1 MWTPAQEIAI
11 NADCA
16 ANLVSAAAGSG
27 KTAVMVERIVSR
39 VLNGKT
45 DIDKLL
51 VVTFTNSA
59 ASEMKSRLM
68 NSIMDSLD
76 NTDEPD
82 RLNKQLMLINN
93 ADICTIDSFCL
104 NILRNNFYKL
114 DLDPGFKIA
123 DSAEIELIKSDVL
136 KEVFEKH
143 YAANDEGFLNLI
155 DCYTS
160 KKDDELFELVL
171 KVFEFTNS
179 MPCGTEELDT
189 MLRKFKDTAWQEY
202 FVSKAHRI
210 FDKAIEY
217 YDTAIEESSFT
228 PEFEKVRT
236 LLLDEKNNY
245 FLAKKAHTWDDIYS
259 SVKTFEFGTLRF
271 PSGTSEEDKLSIKLP
286 RDTAKG
292 YKKEL
297 EKIFSAPLC
306 EIEEDM
312 NTAYEYLEKLV
323 EVTKEFACE
332 FASAKA
338 KSAIIDFTDVEHMA
352 LRLLQDDSGR
362 QSELAKQL
370 MDKYEEIYV
379 DEYQDCN
386 AVQEKLF
393 SLISRENTGSPNMF
407 MVGDMKQSIYGFRG
421 SQPDLFKDKADSYP
435 PYAAGNSY
443 SKIVLNKNFRS
454 RETIIQAVNHIFSQ
468 IMSDKCGDVKY
479 SEEEYLYYN
488 KGSYEEVNSD
498 TKCVDVV
505 LIETESAHEYASVTN
520 SVEDI
525 KKVEAEAIYVANKIK
540 EMMSSEKPYMI
551 YDKPQKKYRPLRYS
565 DICVLLRSGK
575 SKALAFDRILTSAQI
590 PVYCES
596 GDDYFGSA
604 EISFIVA
611 FLKIID
617 NPFDDVALL
626 SVMRHPVFSFT
637 EDDFV
642 SIRLAKPKGYFYN
655 SIKSYLSQNSNEL
668 CIKLNDFLGIMRNFY
683 ERSKFLSTDKL
694 IWEIIRDT
702 DYMSYLT
709 FLPNSELKKA
719 NVKALM
725 SKAYDFEKTSYKGVF
740 NFIRYIDSLGKN
752 NRDVE
757 SARLLTDDEDVVRIM
772 TIHKSKGLEFPV
784 VFLCDAAKQF
794 NENDITRNKVL
805 MHKDGGFGVDYY
817 DVYHR
822 YHYELP
828 QKKMLKDVIRRE
840 LVSEEMRI
848 LYVALT
854 RPREKLFIV
863 GSERN
868 LYSKLQKLSEKI
880 MCEEFCLSSEVAS
893 DVKSYMD
900 WILLSLIRD
909 KTASIY
915 EKGFGYKIRVDSN
928 GIFRISIL
936 HKDNMVLNINDEE
949 TQRNFS
955 ELTSSDN
962 NKVSEILDFSYP
974 YASLSEIPSNM
985 SVTELKRMENSDDVY
1000 EFYKSVKLEV
1010 PRFYSGTEALSA
1022 AEVGTATH
1030 LVMEKL
1036 DFSSA
1041 DTAEDICAQI
1051 DALISQRF
1059 LTERQAKAINVHNIV
1074 RILKTDIGK
1083 KMKLSS
1089 NLKREYSFKYL
1100 IDAHEFA
1107 QDAKLDEKIVIQG
1120 MIDVFFEDEN
1130 GDIIIADYKTDK
1142 ISDNIS
1148 EIKMRYAP
1156 QLKYYKI
1163 ALERALGKKISGS
1176 YLLLLDCGE
1185 VVEC

>member
-11 NADCA
+11 NAECA

-39 VLNGKT
+39 VLKGKT

-51 VVTFTNSA
+51 VVTFTNAA

-68 NSIMDSLD
+68 NSIMDNLD
-76 NTDEPD
+76 TTDEPD

-123 DSAEIELIKSDVL
+123 DNAEIELIKSDVL

-143 YAANDEGFLNLI
+143 YASDDEGFLKLI
-155 DCYTS
+155 DCYTA

-171 KVFEFTNS
+171 KIFEFTNS
-179 MPCGTEELDT
+179 MPLGTDELYT
-189 MLRKFKDTAWQEY
+189 MLRKFKDTAWQDY
-202 FVSKAHRI
+202 FVCKAQDI

-217 YDTAIEESSFT
+217 YDTAIEESSLT
-228 PEFEKVRT
+228 PEFDKIRN

-245 FLAKKAHTWDDIYS
+245 VLAKKMVTWDDICS
-259 SVKTFEFGTLRF
+259 ILKTFEFGTLRF
-271 PSGTSEEDKLSIKLP
+271 PTGTSDEDKLPIKLP
-286 RDTAKG
+286 RDAAKA

-297 EKIFSAPLC
+297 EKIFSAPLRN
-306 EIEEDM
+306 IEEDM
-312 NTAYEYLEKLV
+312 NIAYASLEKLV
-323 EVTKEFACE
+323 EITME
-332 FASAKA
+332 FASEFAEAKA
-338 KSAIIDFTDVEHMA
+338 NSALIDFTDVEHMA
-352 LRLLQDDSGR
+352 LHLLQDESGK

-370 MDKYEEIYV
+370 MKKYEEIYV

-393 SLISRENTGSPNMF
+393 SLISRENTGKPNMF

-421 SQPDLFKDKADSYP
+421 SQPDLFKAKADAYPSYTEGN
-435 PYAAGNSY
+435 PYN
-443 SKIVLNKNFRS
+443 KIVLNKNFRS

-468 IMSDKCGDVKY
+468 VMSDRCGDVKY
-479 SEEEYLYYN
+479 SEEEFLYYN
-488 KGSYEEVNSD
+488 KDSYENVNPD

-505 LIETESAHEYASVTN
+505 LIETESVHEYASVTD

-525 KKVEAEAIYVANKIK
+525 KKVEAEAIYVTNKIK
-540 EMMSSEKPYMI
+540 EMMSSQKPYMI

-575 SKALAFDRILTSAQI
+575 DKARSFDRILSGAQI

-596 GDDYFGSA
+596 GDDYFGSP
-604 EISFIVA
+604 EISFIIA

-617 NPFDDVALL
+617 NPYDDVSLL

-642 SIRLAKPKGYFYN
+642 SIRLAKTKGYFYN
-655 SIKSYLSQNSNEL
+655 SVKSYLAQNSNEL
-668 CIKLNDFLGIMRNFY
+668 CGKLNDFLSITKNFY

-752 NRDVE
+752 NKDVE

-784 VFLCDAAKQF
+784 VFLCDASKQF
-794 NENDITRNKVL
+794 NENDITRSKVL

-817 DVYHR
+817 DLYHR

-840 LVSEEMRI
+840 LVSEEMRV

-868 LYSKLQKLSEKI
+868 LHSKLQKISEKI
-880 MCEEFCLSSEVAS
+880 MCEDFCFSGETAL

-900 WILLSLIRD
+900 WILMSVIRD
-909 KTASIY
+909 KSTSVY
-915 EKGFGYKIRVDSN
+915 DKGFGYKTRVDSN

-936 HKDNMVLNINDEE
+936 NKDNMVLNINDEKA
-949 TQRNFS
+949 QRDFS
-955 ELTSSDN
+955 ALSSVDN
-962 NKVSEILDFSYP
+962 NEVSEILDFVYP
-974 YASLSEIPSNM
+974 YSSLREIPSNM
-985 SVTELKRMENSDDVY
+985 SVTELKRIENSDDVY
-1000 EFYKSVKLEV
+1000 EFYKSVKLAV
-1010 PRFYSGTEALSA
+1010 PRFYSGTETLSA
-1022 AEVGTATH
+1022 AEIGTATH

-1051 DALISQRF
+1051 DSLVYQRF
-1059 LTERQAKAINVHNIV
+1059 LTERQAKAVNVHNIV
-1074 RILKTDIGK
+1074 RILQTDIGR
-1083 KMKLSS
+1083 KMKASS

-1100 IDAHEFA
+1100 IDAREFS
-1107 QDAKLDEKIVIQG
+1107 QDVRADEKIVIQG
-1120 MIDVFFEDEN
+1120 MIDVFFEDAN

-1142 ISDNIS
+1142 TNGKIS
-1148 EIKMRYAP
+1148 EIKKRYAP

-1176 YLLLLDCGE
+1176 YLLLLDCGQA
-1185 VVEC
+1185 VEC